1 MTVLPTKE
9 DLSQASGII
18 PLDSFNAIYEGFMD
32 DALVNLGREI
42 MLHLPP
48 SISEDKSA
56 NLKSGPAG
64 YNPFFR
70 GSARPTAGGKN
81 RGVIVETR
89 DIPYTA
95 HIRHGP
101 QPANDHTGVGKLSA
115 EQVQTTTVY
124 ASSGDIEDCISVT
137 IDGKR
142 YERDEDI
149 RPIGFSNLKYVIM
162 IWHKISEKE
171 K

>member
-1 MTVLPTKE
+1 MTTLPTKE

-18 PLDSFNAIYEGFMD
+18 PIDSLNVIYEAFMD
-32 DALVNLGREI
+32 DALVKLGRQI

-48 SISEDKSA
+48 SVSEDKSS
-56 NLKSGPAG
+56 NVKDSPAG
-64 YNPFFR
+64 YNAFFR
-70 GSARPTAGGKN
+70 GSLRPTTGGKN
-81 RGVIVETR
+81 RGVIVEAR

-101 QPANDHTGVGKLSA
+101 QPANEHTGVGELSA
-115 EQVQTTTVY
+115 EQIQTTTVY

-137 IDGKR
+137 IDGQR
-142 YERDEDI
+142 CERDKDA
-149 RPIGFSNLKYVIM
+149 RPVGFSNLKYVIM
-162 IWHKISEKE
+162 VWHRISEKE